1 MKSKLLVLGIV
12 LLLLVCCATEK
23 SSWEKAKKE
32 NTTAAYKDFQE
43 KYPKSS
49 FKQEAT
55 ARLAFLSV
63 VELNTVKNYEWFLKL
78 YSKSKDLADEALA
91 RLEKLYIDEALK
103 QGSITPYEEFLKKY
117 PQGNI
122 AGGKNQNLEKLYFQD
137 IKKETSIVKLETFL
151 KRFPRGQFS
160 SEVLKMLETSYFE
173 DAESRDSVVF
183 YHDFIKRYPAST
195 LVEKARARIEE
206 LYNQRHPALRQAK
219 TVKINIDASFP
230 GLVPPGI
237 EEAAMKL
244 MEITGLE
251 IVGSETQEPDT
262 WLTVKIE
269 GEGLKA
275 SYSDGS
281 QRYTGAKVSGSIR
294 FSNKTTNIISQNFSA
309 TSDPAFTTPKDQMQ
323 ANPADA
329 PFLSALAGYNS
340 FAARLLEITAVIFGR
355 SIYQSA
361 MKIDNHLIQ
370 HQTAYTLLR
379 MWENNDT
386 WAMDLLK
393 SQIDKAGDSFA
404 FVVLEKLKKENNKH
418 ALDVVLAALN
428 NSDPNVKSSAIHALG
443 YMKPKGAAVRLIS
456 ILEGESYFLSSSA
469 ARALGRINDPQ
480 GISTLIN
487 VLVTTKFP
495 MLQKDIAEV
504 LGQYNDPRVIKPL
517 IDLLDSQY
525 HYVRDEAARSLAK
538 VTGENYGQQKSKWLE
553 WWSKNHKR

>member
-1 MKSKLLVLGIV
+1 MKSKLLVLGMVI
-12 LLLLVCCATEK
+12 LLLVCCATEK

-32 NTTAAYKDFQE
+32 NTTAAYKDFQK
-43 KYPKSS
+43 KYPESS
-49 FKQEAT
+49 FKQEAA

-63 VELNTVKNYEWFLKL
+63 VELNTVRNYEWFLKL
-78 YSKSKDLADEALA
+78 YSKSKDLPDEALA

-122 AGGKNQNLEKLYFQD
+122 AGGKDQNLEKLYFQD
-137 IKKETSIVKLETFL
+137 IKKETGIVKLETFL

-160 SEVLKMLETSYFE
+160 SEALKMLENSYFE

-195 LVEKARARIEE
+195 LVGKARARIEE

-237 EEAAMKL
+237 EEAARKL

-262 WLTVKIE
+262 WLTVKIK
-269 GEGLKA
+269 GEGIKA

-294 FSNKTTNIISQNFSA
+294 FFNKTTTIASQNFSA
-309 TSDPAFTTPKDQMQ
+309 ASDPAFTTPEDQKD

-329 PFLSALAGYNS
+329 PFLSALYGYAAG
-340 FAARLLEITAVIFGR
+340 LLEITAELFGR

-370 HQTAYTLLR
+370 RQAAYTLLR
-379 MWENNDT
+379 MWEKNNT
-386 WAMDLLK
+386 WAMDLVK
-393 SQIDKAGDSFA
+393 SQIDKAGDPFA
-404 FVVLEKLKKENNKH
+404 FSVLEKLKKEKNKH

-428 NSDPNVKSSAIHALG
+428 NRNPNVKSDAIDALG
-443 YMKPKGAAVRLIS
+443 YMKPKGAAARLIS
-456 ILEGESYFLSSSA
+456 ILEGESYFLSGSA

-480 GISTLIN
+480 AIPALIN
-487 VLVTTKFP
+487 VMVTTKFP
-495 MLQKDIAEV
+495 MLKKDIAGV
-504 LGQYNDPRVIKPL
+504 LGQFKDPRVIKPL
-517 IDLLDSQY
+517 INLLDSQY
-525 HYVRDEAARSLAK
+525 HYVRDEAARSLEK
-538 VTGENYGQQKSKWLE
+538 VTGENYGQRQSKWLE
-553 WWSKNHKR
+553 WWSKNQK